1 MPDEGMNCPVCL
13 GVRLAKATVLT
24 NDELQLDYCRR
35 CGGMWFDR
43 GEVDQLSKCSP
54 KALKTTIL
62 LTQEADRMRCHSCQA
77 SIDRSSDS
85 CPACGWLNRISCPVC
100 ASELKSTKQGKLT
113 LDVCSKCQGIWFD
126 NTELA
131 SIWNDA
137 VASFTGGES
146 QKSEPR
152 DRFFLDSVLDV
163 FILDSIIPSG
173 AVDAVGGLISSA
185 PGAAGSIVE
194 GAGGV
199 AGSIFEAMPG
209 VAGAAVEGT
218 GALAGG
224 VFEGIGAV
232 LGGLFEI

>member
-13 GVRLAKATVLT
+13 GVPLAKATVLT
-24 NDELQLDYCRR
+24 NKELQLDYCRR

-43 GEVDQLSKCSP
+43 GEVDQLSKCNP

-131 SIWNDA
+131 QIWNSA
-137 VASFTGGES
+137 VESFTAGEA

-152 DRFFLDSVLDV
+152 DRFFLDSVLD
-163 FILDSIIPSG
+163 FLILDSLFPSG
-173 AVDAVGGLISSA
+173 AIRAVGDLIGSV
-185 PGAAGSIVE
+185 PEAAGAIVE
-194 GAGGV
+194 GTGGL
-199 AGSIFEAMPG
+199 AGSIFEELAPASED
-209 VAGAAVEGT
+209 VVDVT
-218 GALAGG
+218 GEVSGE
-224 VFEGIGAV
+224 VFNGIGSI
-232 LGGLFEI
+232 FDIFN